1 MIIGYCRVSTSDKNL
16 DRLYSI
22 KKGYVSSSIILS
34 KLSRVNKHNVIAKAL
49 QEIGK
54 IEKTLYLQ
62 RYFTDDDLR
71 RRVLVGLN
79 KGEAMNGLARVLF
92 FGQDQKIR
100 KKDLMGQSQ
109 VALAL
114 NILINAI
121 LFYKFLIS
129 APFP

>member
-92 FGQDQKIR
+92 FGQDQKIS